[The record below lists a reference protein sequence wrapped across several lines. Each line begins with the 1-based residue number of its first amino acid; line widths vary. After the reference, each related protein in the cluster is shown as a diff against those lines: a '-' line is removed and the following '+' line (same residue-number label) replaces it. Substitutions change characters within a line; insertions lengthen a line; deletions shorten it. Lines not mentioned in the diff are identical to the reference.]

1 MRRTLTASLVG
12 VAAADHWAVIM
23 AGSNT
28 YGNYRHQADACHAYQ
43 IAKKNGVPE
52 SNIILLAYD
61 DIANSSRNPFPGKIF
76 NKPNGEDVYAGCK
89 INYKGKD
96 VTKDNFLKVL
106 KGDTSA
112 PGPVLKST
120 KNDRVFVYFA
130 DHGGVGILGVPTGA
144 AGGYIHAQDVNNALN
159 TLHSKGGFKELLFYI
174 EACESG
180 SIFQNLLKTPNVFAV
195 TAANAHQPSY
205 GFYCPPMDKVQ
216 GKSVG
221 SCLGDEF
228 SIRWLEDADVANFK
242 SETVNQQVSKV
253 TSEVKKSHVSKFGD
267 SSRIGSEVIGDFE
280 GAEVSRT
287 MNVSLAKPADFSN
300 SAVNSRD
307 VEVHLAYY
315 ELHQAETIEERR
327 AAETALAA
335 VLSKRAAVDE
345 KFAKIAMLATNG
357 NKEKAQAMIDGAVAS
372 LDVDCHAK
380 SLEIAANRCGAF
392 NDYSMRHSRLFAN
405 LCKSLAVAQIDAAV
419 KEVCGGEVV
428 V

>member
-1 MRRTLTASLVG
+1 
-12 VAAADHWAVIM
+12 M

-61 DIANSSRNPFPGKIF
+61 DIAHSSSNPFPGKIF
-76 NKPNGEDVYAGCK
+76 NKPDGEDVYAGCK
-89 INYKGKD
+89 ISYKGSE

-106 KGDTSA
+106 KGDSSA
-112 PGPVLKST
+112 NGPVLRST

-130 DHGGVGILGVPTGA
+130 DHGGVGILGVPNGA
-144 AGGYIHAQDVNNALN
+144 AGGYIHAKDVNNALD
-159 TLHSKGGFKELLFYI
+159 TLHSKGGFKELLFYV
-174 EACESG
+174 EACYSG
-180 SIFQNLLKTPNVFAV
+180 SIFQNLLHTPNVFAV
-195 TAANAHQPSY
+195 TAANARESSY
-205 GFYCPPMDKVQ
+205 GFYCPPMDKVE
-216 GKSVG
+216 GKSIG

-228 SIRWLEDADVANFK
+228 SIRWMQDADVANFK

-253 TSEVKKSHVSKFGD
+253 ISEVKKSHVSKFGD
-267 SSRIGSEVIGDFE
+267 SSRIGGEVIGDFE

-287 MNVSLAKPADFSN
+287 MNVSLAEPLDFSN

-315 ELHQAETIEERR
+315 ELHRAETIEERR
-327 AAETALAA
+327 DAEKALAA
-335 VLSKRAAVDE
+335 VLAKRAAVDE
-345 KFAKIAMLATNG
+345 KFTKIAMVAVNG
-357 NKEKAQAMIDGAVAS
+357 DKEKAQAMVDGSVHS
-372 LDVDCHAK
+372 LNVDCHAR

-405 LCKSLAVAQIDAAV
+405 LCESMDAAQIESAV
-419 KEVCGGEVV
+419 KQVCGGEVV